1 MFSDVMEATMK
12 QPSVKFVI
20 LTGVTLKGHTKQK
33 VKPSS
38 GGDFCFV
45 FFRVTPR
52 QCLVGSFAG
61 AAAS

>member
-1 MFSDVMEATMK
+1 MK
-12 QPSVKFVI
+12 QSSVKFVT
-20 LTGVTLKGHTKQK
+20 LTGVTLKGRTKQK